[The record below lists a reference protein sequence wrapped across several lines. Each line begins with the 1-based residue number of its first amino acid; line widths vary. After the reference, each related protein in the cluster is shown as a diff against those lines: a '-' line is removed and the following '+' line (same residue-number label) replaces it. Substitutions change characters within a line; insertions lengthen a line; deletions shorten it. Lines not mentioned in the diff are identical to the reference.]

1 MGESDEKIDLNGNFV
16 VPGFIDS
23 HTHIVEIGLNQE
35 RVDLSEEKSLDEA
48 KYYLEKEVEKEEE
61 GEWVIGWGF
70 DESLW
75 KKTEYPTKEDLDQI
89 SEVHPIII
97 KRTCGHIAVAN
108 SQALERIDEKWER
121 VDRESGL
128 LKEEVVWNLDDII
141 ELGRSERM
149 DAIKKG
155 IEVAHSKGITSVH
168 DIVDRNDWEAYK
180 ELDEKEDL
188 DLRAK
193 CYLHFDESDG
203 LEPKDRSRFLSLK
216 GLKMFADG
224 SIGGRTAA
232 LNEDYEDDPGNKG
245 ILLLS
250 QKKMEEVIEDAE
262 ERDFQLLTH
271 AIGDRAIDTVLDALE
286 NASQRS
292 GELRH
297 RIEHAEMLWDEH
309 IKRIRELDI
318 VLSIQ
323 PNFALKWSHPC
334 GMNVNR
340 LGEERLQK
348 CNPYWDIQRA
358 LIDMAFGS
366 NNTPMSPLFGMYSAI
381 NHPVREQRVSR
392 YRALQ
397 SYTSKGAYA
406 SRDEDKYGTFEEGK
420 AADFVV
426 LSENPLD
433 SDNIKDIEVVM
444 TVVGG
449 KIVYDD
455 RE

>member
-16 VPGFIDS
+16 LPGFVDS
-23 HTHIVEIGLNQE
+23 HSHIVEMGLNHQ

-48 KYYLEKEVEKEEE
+48 KYYLEKEVEKTKE
-61 GEWVIGWGF
+61 GVWVIGFGF

-75 KKTEYPTKEDLDQI
+75 KKTEYPTKDDLDEV
-89 SEVHPIII
+89 SETHPIII
-97 KRTCGHIAVAN
+97 KRTCDHIAVAN
-108 SQALERIDEKWER
+108 SLALEKIGEEWER
-121 VDRESGL
+121 VDRETGL
-128 LKEEVVWNLDDII
+128 LREEVVWNLDDIVEI
-141 ELGRSERM
+141 SRSEKIE
-149 DAIKKG
+149 AIKRG
-155 IEVAHSKGITSVH
+155 IKTAHSKGITCIH

-188 DLRAK
+188 DLRVN
-193 CYLHFDESDG
+193 CYLHFDESEG

-245 ILLLS
+245 LLLLS
-250 QKKMEEVIEDAE
+250 QEKMQEVIQDAE
-262 ERDFQLLTH
+262 DRDFQLITH

-286 NASQRS
+286 NASEKCS
-292 GELRH
+292 ELRH
-297 RIEHAEMLWDEH
+297 RIEHAEMLWEEH
-309 IKRIRELDI
+309 IRRIRNMDI
-318 VLSIQ
+318 ILSVQ
-323 PNFALKWSHPC
+323 PNFALKWSHPS
-334 GMNVNR
+334 GMNLNR

-358 LIDMAFGS
+358 LIDIAFGS
-366 NNTPMSPLFGMYSAI
+366 DNTPMSPLFGIHSAI
-381 NHPVREQRVSR
+381 NHPVLEQRISR

-397 SYTSKGAYA
+397 GYTSNGAYA
-406 SRDEDKYGTFEEGK
+406 SRDEGRFGTIEEGK
-420 AADFVV
+420 LADFVV

-449 KIVYDD
+449 KIVYDN
-455 RE
+455 R